1 MGLSSSLIIGRS
13 ALAASQAAIQVTGNN
28 IANAATPGFSRQ
40 RVEIAGMRSERQSF
54 GFAGGGVQIQ
64 QITRAID
71 PALNARL
78 RDSVSSENA
87 AFTELNILAGV
98 ESLTAEGTGI
108 DLSTGLSRFF
118 NAWSELANN
127 PTSSVTQAA
136 VAEEGESLAS
146 FIRQVRTDL
155 LNQRDALDQQLG
167 FNVERANTLSNEIA
181 SLNVA
186 ITQAELGTSDNGALR
201 DQRDN
206 LVDELSTLMDI
217 QVFEIESG
225 AVNILVDSLP
235 LVLEGTPQG
244 LKLDVRSVPANPATG
259 DEGGVEVRVL
269 TDEETPQELRPS
281 EGVIGSLLTQR
292 DVAIQRTLDDLDT
305 LTSNLIFEV
314 NRVHAVGVSSTPMS
328 SVQSSMIVPPLDL
341 TVPIN
346 DPANST
352 FSELPFN
359 AANGSFT
366 VVVTDENGS
375 QTKQTIFLDLDGVD
389 STTGLPGTSTDT
401 TYDDVRASINGVA
414 NVTATINAE
423 GRLIIEADPNYTF
436 HFEDDTS
443 GVLATFGINTYF
455 TGTDG
460 ADIGVHD
467 DIRANPTRITTGAE
481 LGQNQNAAAI
491 AGLRDKSIAG
501 LGNVTLQ
508 ESWLSSIE
516 KTAVQTRAAQ
526 TRFDSLQTVR
536 ESLQAQDQA
545 ISGVSMDEESIN
557 LIQYQQQYSGAARYI
572 SVVDELTDILLSLV

>member
-40 RVEIAGMRSERQSF
+40 RVEIAGLRSERQSF
-54 GFAGGGVQIQ
+54 GFAGGGVHVQ
-64 QITRAID
+64 QITRAVD

-78 RDSVSSENA
+78 RDAVSSENA

-155 LNQRDALDQQLG
+155 INQRDALDQQLG

-206 LVDELSTLMDI
+206 LIDELSTLVDI
-217 QVFEIESG
+217 QVVEIESG

-244 LKLDVRSVPANPATG
+244 LTLDVRSVPANALTG
-259 DEGGVEVRVL
+259 EPGGVEVRVL
-269 TDEETPQELRPS
+269 TDEDTPQELRPT

-292 DVAIQRTLDDLDT
+292 DVAIERTLNDLDT
-305 LTSNLIFEV
+305 LTSNLIYEV
-314 NRVHAVGVSSTPMS
+314 NRIHSVGKSSTPMTS
-328 SVQSSMIVPPLDL
+328 IQGGIIVPPADL

-346 DPANST
+346 DPTNAT
-352 FSELPFN
+352 FGDLPFS
-359 AANGSFT
+359 ASNGSFT
-366 VVVTDENGS
+366 VVVTDENGNQS
-375 QTKQTIFLDLDGVD
+375 TQTIFLDLDGVD
-389 STTGLPGTSTDT
+389 ATTGLPGTATDT
-401 TYDDVRASINGVA
+401 TYDDVRASINSVA
-414 NVTATINAE
+414 NITATINAE
-423 GRLIIEADPNYTF
+423 GRLIIQADPNYTI
-436 HFEDDTS
+436 HFQDDTS
-443 GVLATFGINTYF
+443 GALAILGINTYF
-455 TGTDG
+455 TGKDG
-460 ADIGVHD
+460 ADIAVHD

-481 LGQNQNAAAI
+481 LGQNQNALAI
-491 AGLRDKSIAG
+491 SDLRSKQLDS
-501 LGNVTLQ
+501 LGNVSLQ
-508 ESWLSSIE
+508 ESWLSTIE